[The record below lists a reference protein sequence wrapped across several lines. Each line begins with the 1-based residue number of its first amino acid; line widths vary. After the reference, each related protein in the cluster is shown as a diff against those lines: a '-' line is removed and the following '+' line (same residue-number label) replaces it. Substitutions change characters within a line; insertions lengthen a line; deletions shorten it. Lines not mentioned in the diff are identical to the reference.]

1 MAEADRGTGCDV
13 LLVDDEADNREVYAQ
28 YLTYS
33 GCRVETAAD
42 GEEALAKVAD
52 LQPRVIIM
60 DMALPRLD
68 GWEAT
73 RRLKADPATRHIPVL
88 ALSAHVLPELKRK
101 ALEAGVDAY
110 LIKPLAPGDLLE
122 AIRRHMDGPSTPV
135 E

>member
-1 MAEADRGTGCDV
+1 MADAASSGCDV
-13 LLVDDEADNREVYAQ
+13 LVVDDEPDNREVYAQ
-28 YLTYS
+28 YLTHA

-42 GEEALAKVAD
+42 GEEALARAAT

-101 ALEAGVDAY
+101 ALDAGVDAY
-110 LIKPLAPGDLLE
+110 LVKPLAPGDLLD
-122 AIRRHMDGPSTPV
+122 AIRRHMQD
-135 E
+135 